1 MAARLLAAIERLKK
15 RPLVVLVLLFASAVA
30 ALAQFTGAAQT
41 LVELV
46 APKPPPKAD
55 PRAEL
60 ARLGIAFT
68 PETLAT
74 AATGGD
80 ERAVGLLIDAGMRG
94 PALATPLIDAA
105 RAGQLAIARRL
116 RDAGA
121 DPGSAAPD
129 EDSAFAAAAQNG
141 HADVVR
147 MFLERP
153 VTPALVEDG
162 FVAAA
167 SGHRGEMLALLG
179 PRLIDPRRAA
189 GRALTG
195 LLVPSGD
202 DAVAAPTLRTILA
215 YRPDLTALDDNGQ
228 TPLIAAVTRDMTAAT
243 NALAASRAGVDARG
257 KCGSGASE
265 QRGTALHCASVRGTA
280 TALEA
285 VSALVAGGAN
295 VDARDDDRRTPLML
309 AAANGDAA
317 ITRALLEA
325 RADASLRDPGGR
337 SALDLARAARFGDP
351 KATVALLAPR

>member
-1 MAARLLAAIERLKK
+1 MAARLLAAIERLKQT
-15 RPLVVLVLLFASAVA
+15 PLVVLLLLLASAVG
-30 ALAQFTGAAQT
+30 ALAQFTGAAQK

-46 APKPPPKAD
+46 SPKPPTKAD

-68 PETLAT
+68 PQALAT
-74 AATGGD
+74 AAAGGD

-94 PALATPLIDAA
+94 PALITPLIAA
-105 RAGQLAIARRL
+105 AGAGQLAIARRL

-129 EDSAFAAAAQNG
+129 EDGAFAAAAQNG

-147 MFLERP
+147 MFLEKP
-153 VTPALVEDG
+153 VAPAAVEAG

-167 SGHRGEMLALLG
+167 YGHRVDMLALLG
-179 PRLIDPRRAA
+179 PRLTEPRRAA
-189 GRALTG
+189 RRALEV
-195 LLVPSGD
+195 LLAPSVD
-202 DAVAAPTLRTILA
+202 DPDAGPTLRSVLA
-215 YRPDLTALDDNGQ
+215 CRPDLTALDDNGQ
-228 TPLIAAVTRDMTAAT
+228 TPLIAAVTRDMTTAT

-285 VSALVAGGAN
+285 VRALVAGGAN
-295 VDARDDDRRTPLML
+295 VDARDDDGRTPLML
-309 AAANGDAA
+309 AAANGDTA
-317 ITRALLEA
+317 ITRALLDA
-325 RADASLRDPGGR
+325 RADASLRDAGGR
-337 SALDLARAARFGDP
+337 SAFDLARAARFGDP